1 MSQDPDRGYNA
12 WNKKRQQAIER
23 GEDPNSELLAKI
35 EARQPDSCIERAWR
49 KLTGKKKTK
58 KEEREAKEAKE
69 RARTEGRAASS
80 SSEIQNHGTP
90 EAFVGLEKGK
100 KDDEVIR

>member
-1 MSQDPDRGYNA
+1 MSQNPDRGYNA
-12 WNKKRQQAIER
+12 WNKKRQEAIER

-35 EARQPDSCIERAWR
+35 EARQPDSYIERAWR

-69 RARTEGRAASS
+69 RAKAEARAISL
-80 SSEIQNHGTP
+80 EQQNDETSNV
-90 EAFVGLEKGK
+90 FVGLIDGK
-100 KDDEVIR
+100 KDDGVIR